1 MTVAAKI
8 YAVANQKGGVGK
20 TTTAI
25 NLAAS
30 LTAAAQHVLLV
41 DLDTQGNATTGSGI
55 NKHEVRRSLTE
66 MLLRTAEADTCIV
79 RSPSGNYDIV
89 PSNDTLSSVE
99 LQLYDQPDREYR
111 LREALRSVADRY
123 QYILIDCPPA
133 LSVLTINGLTA
144 AHSVLVPVQCEYY
157 ALEGIAALRNTI
169 AHVCKTTNSGLKI
182 DGILRT
188 MFDARNNL
196 AQDVSAQ
203 LEEHFGDTVLQT
215 FIPRNVTLAEAPS
228 YGEPAIIYD
237 KHSSGAKAYLALAGE
252 LLRREKSRDDM
263 ADAPTGN
270 VGGASGPGGP
280 GNPGNPGNPGDTD
293 GADKTHQASSD
304 ASSDA
309 SSGAP
314 DSTPGEVQGTHRNS
328 VSGSTKLKW
337 D

>member
-41 DLDTQGNATTGSGI
+41 DLDTQGNTTTGSGI

-66 MLLRTAEADTCIV
+66 MLLRTAETDTCIV
-79 RSPSGNYDIV
+79 RSPSGNYDII

-111 LREALRSVADRY
+111 LREALRSVANRY

-169 AHVCKTTNSGLKI
+169 AHVCKTTNPGLKI

-252 LLRREKSRDDM
+252 LLRRERSRDDP
-263 ADAPTGN
+263 AGGLTGN

-280 GNPGNPGNPGDTD
+280 GHPGDTD

-304 ASSDA
+304 ASSGA
-309 SSGAP
+309 S
-314 DSTPGEVQGTHRNS
+314 DSTPGEAQGTHRNS
-328 VSGSTKLKW
+328 VPGSTKLKW